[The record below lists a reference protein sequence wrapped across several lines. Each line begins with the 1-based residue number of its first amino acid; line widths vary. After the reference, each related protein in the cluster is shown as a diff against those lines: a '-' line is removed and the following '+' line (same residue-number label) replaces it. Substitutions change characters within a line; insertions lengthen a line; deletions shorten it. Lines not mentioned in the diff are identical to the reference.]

1 MTEEQ
6 ERIVKAIWGDRE
18 PLETQEEVEHIVN
31 GVIMMAEY
39 MRRKSD
45 QGLTVVYDAPIGLH

>member
-18 PLETQEEVEHIVN
+18 PIETQEEVEHIVN

-45 QGLTVVYDAPIGLH
+45 QGLTVVYDVPIGLH